1 MRFYAGFRVLWGYF
15 HFFFIVSLILCDIV
29 SASLMCCYG
38 NSRSSE

>member
-1 MRFYAGFRVLWGYF
+1 
-15 HFFFIVSLILCDIV
+15 LILCDIV